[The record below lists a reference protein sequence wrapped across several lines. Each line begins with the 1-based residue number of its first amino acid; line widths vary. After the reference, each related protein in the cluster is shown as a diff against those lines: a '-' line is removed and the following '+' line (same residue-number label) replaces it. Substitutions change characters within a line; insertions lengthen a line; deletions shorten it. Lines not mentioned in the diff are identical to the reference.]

1 MDIVDRIRSFEEKKA
16 TLFSVKKPFSEHL
29 MKWEDATLPDKYD
42 HNCFEY
48 SDQPS
53 REEFEK
59 AVAYQKEIG
68 AGFIKLEG
76 DSPLEDAFGLES
88 GITLT
93 MAFTKKETDWKK
105 NKDISI
111 RPPLIPEL
119 EEIDVK
125 HFGPIYGEDFS
136 RRNIR
141 CQYKKLEFHGAYLLD
156 KLVGACYSFRAD
168 GITCIDGLIVDDA
181 HRHQYVATTLL
192 KYIREKHSQDILIL
206 HADNDDTPKDMYLK
220 MGFIIVDRLYEYS
233 KTDMSS

>member
-16 TLFSVKKPFSEHL
+16 ALFSVKKPFSEHL
-29 MKWEDATLPDKYD
+29 MKWEDAALPDKYD

-59 AVAYQKEIG
+59 AAAYQKDKG
-68 AGFIKLEG
+68 AGFIKLQG
-76 DSPLEDAFGLES
+76 YSPLEDAFGLEP

-93 MAFTKKETDWKK
+93 MAFMEKEADWKK
-105 NKDISI
+105 NKDVSI
-111 RPPLIPEL
+111 RLPSLSEL

-125 HFGPIYGEDFS
+125 HFGPLYGEDFS

-141 CQYKKLEFHGAYLLD
+141 RLYKKLEFHGAYLAD
-156 KLVGACYSFRAD
+156 KLVGACHSFSAD

-181 HRHQYVATTLL
+181 HRHKYVATTLL
-192 KYIREKHSQDILIL
+192 RYIREKHPQDILML

-220 MGFIIVDRLYEYS
+220 MGFIIADRLYEYS
-233 KTDMSS
+233 KIDINR

>member
-1 MDIVDRIRSFEEKKA
+1 MGIVDRIRSFEEKKA

-29 MKWEDATLPDKYD
+29 MKWEDVALPDKYD

-48 SDQPS
+48 ADQPT
-53 REEFEK
+53 REEYEK
-59 AVAYQKEIG
+59 AVAYQKDKG

-76 DSPLEDAFGLES
+76 DNPLEDAFGLEP

-93 MAFTKKETDWKK
+93 MAFMNKEAEWKN
-105 NKDISI
+105 NKEISI
-111 RPPLIPEL
+111 RPPTLPEL

-125 HFGPIYGEDFS
+125 HFGPLYGEDFS

-141 CQYKKLEFHGAYLLD
+141 HQYKKLEFHGAYLMD
-156 KLVGACYSFRAD
+156 KLVGACHTFCAD